1 MTPRVIG
8 LDLSLTAT
16 GVATPDR
23 TFTTGGKLP
32 KDAPDM
38 LRCERIAAIRD
49 VVLRECGTA
58 RNWATGEDY
67 PSPLVVMEGFSFGSP
82 QGATE
87 AGGLGWAVRVALHEA
102 GIPFA
107 VVPPTTLKKYACGKG
122 TADKTEMVIAA
133 RERLGYDGHDNNVAD
148 ALWLQAMG
156 LERLGCPV
164 VDLPAVHRAALDRVA
179 WPEGVT

>member
-8 LDLSLTAT
+8 LDLSLNAT

-49 VVLRECGTA
+49 VVYEAAYHAAPEGRFGVA
-58 RNWATGEDY
+58 D
-67 PSPLVVMEGFSFGSP
+67 LVVMEGFSFGSP

-122 TADKTEMVIAA
+122 NADKTEMVVAA
-133 RERLGYDGHDNNVAD
+133 RERLGYDGHDNNIAD

-156 LERLGCPV
+156 LERLWCPV

-179 WPEGVT
+179 WPEEVA